1 MSDRAN
7 IRLPVP
13 IAAIALIGFVLAG
26 LLGGPRAALDVNL
39 IHSLAA
45 CRAAHPGLTSL
56 VIPLTNAGGAAGMIA
71 ILILI
76 MALLALQRQWT
87 KAALFAGIVLGGRL
101 VVELLKLAVDRPR
114 PSFDPHPVAVSS
126 LSFPSAHAANS
137 MITLLTVALLIIPAR
152 YRGMAVTAAISLSAA
167 VGLTRPYLG
176 VHWPSDV
183 IGGWAFGTAWV
194 VSLVAASHYW
204 LASDASR
211 IG

>member
-1 MSDRAN
+1 M
-7 IRLPVP
+7 
-13 IAAIALIGFVLAG
+13 
-26 LLGGPRAALDVNL
+26 
-39 IHSLAA
+39 
-45 CRAAHPGLTSL
+45 
-56 VIPLTNAGGAAGMIA
+56 TNG
-71 ILILI
+71 
-76 MALLALQRQWT
+76 
-87 KAALFAGIVLGGRL
+87 VLGGRL

-114 PSFDPHPVAVSS
+114 PSFDPQPVAVSS

-137 MITLLTVALLIIPAR
+137 MITFLTVALLIIPVR

-183 IGGWAFGTAWV
+183 IGGWAFGTAWA